1 MAYINKRDHANAIIK
16 VTIQF
21 GKKLNCENDDDAVIT
36 LREPTE
42 LEVLQWR
49 EAQQAGVLNA
59 MKEFRDLLVGMTI
72 SHNLMETEEE
82 KMGNEAVIDLIFSKT
97 DLAEYVL
104 QKWTEAVFRSPQSS
118 REGK

>member
-72 SHNLMETEEE
+72 SHNLMETELDTR
-82 KMGNEAVIDLIFSKT
+82 KLRSLAVRGRKLVDAFGSKVSQFNRA
-97 DLAEYVL
+97 LGRRKV
-104 QKWTEAVFRSPQSS
+104 S
-118 REGK
+118 